1 MTREVINPEGLPDSE
16 QLGYSQAIIEN
27 GTLYAS
33 GQTAWDTDFEVRD
46 NDIESQTRKALENV
60 GVLLDEI
67 SKDHGDIA
75 KVTSYVVKPHDRLEG
90 LLSVWD
96 DFFNSPY
103 PAHTLVGVDQLAME
117 GFLVEFD
124 IEVPLEE

>member
-1 MTREVINPEGLPDSE
+1 MTREVINPEGLADSE
-16 QLGYSQAIIEN
+16 QFGYSQAIIEN

-96 DFFNSPY
+96 DFFDSPY

>member
-1 MTREVINPEGLPDSE
+1 MTREIINPEGLADSE
-16 QLGYSQAIIEN
+16 QFGYSQAIIEN

-46 NDIESQTRKALENV
+46 NDIESQTRKALENA

-96 DFFNSPY
+96 DFFDSPY

>member
-1 MTREVINPEGLPDSE
+1 MTREVINPEGLADSE
-16 QLGYSQAIIEN
+16 QFGYSQAIIEN

-33 GQTAWDTDFEVRD
+33 GQPAWDTDFEVRD

-96 DFFNSPY
+96 DFFDSPY

>member
-1 MTREVINPEGLPDSE
+1 MTREIINPEGLADSE
-16 QLGYSQAIIEN
+16 QFGYSQAIIEN

-67 SKDHGDIA
+67 SKDHGVIA

-96 DFFNSPY
+96 DFFDSPY

>member
-1 MTREVINPEGLPDSE
+1 MTREIINPEGLADSE
-16 QLGYSQAIIEN
+16 QFGYSQAIIEN
-27 GTLYAS
+27 GPLSAS

-96 DFFNSPY
+96 DFFDSPY

>member
-1 MTREVINPEGLPDSE
+1 MTREVINSEGLADSE
-16 QLGYSQAIIEN
+16 QFGYSQAIIEN

-96 DFFNSPY
+96 DFFDSPY

>member
-1 MTREVINPEGLPDSE
+1 MTREIINPEGLADSE
-16 QLGYSQAIIEN
+16 QFGYSQAIIEN

-96 DFFNSPY
+96 DFFDSPY
-103 PAHTLVGVDQLAME
+103 PAHTVVGVDQLAME

>member
-1 MTREVINPEGLPDSE
+1 MTREIINPEGLADSE
-16 QLGYSQAIIEN
+16 QFGYSQAIIEN

-96 DFFNSPY
+96 DFFDSPY